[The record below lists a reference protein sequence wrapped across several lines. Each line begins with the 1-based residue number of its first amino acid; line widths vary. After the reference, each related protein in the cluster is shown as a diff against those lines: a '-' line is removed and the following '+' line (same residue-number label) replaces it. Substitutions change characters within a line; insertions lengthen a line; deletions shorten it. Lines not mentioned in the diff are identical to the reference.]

1 MKKLL
6 SILLALTLLLSLG
19 ISAFADTQTQEEEAL
34 LAYLNELK
42 EKDEL
47 QDSDLDT
54 LLGLLGD
61 ALKAVPYEEKALPVV
76 RDEVNTTETAA
87 VRLYEDL
94 PEVPYMSV
102 TDFYNRFYLA
112 GTDLSE
118 GMSFTRD
125 GGVYTLTN
133 FCGDKAVFDVNNDT
147 IVIDNVERF
156 IKTAHNHLITES
168 DGYDP
173 DNPFAKT
180 SHSIEPETATPKAI
194 ALANYDI
201 DLRGDDT
208 GVYAPLPTL
217 SDIFASGEGY
227 YISYVGG
234 KIYVRDVQG
243 TYLEY
248 SAMEDDPDYLPAVE
262 ADRSEALAR
271 YIYNELCLN
280 IDLWYGK
287 PGQEAIHEDLMKGSF
302 DDVLSRKYPEIKE
315 MLLSTDFLTF
325 YEGLYKVYY
334 GLLFDGGH
342 TGIGAMPVIL
352 DNMDLSRKV
361 AGEIV
366 EKEYGKSYYEYRT
379 GKKERKAQ
387 CLEAR
392 EALYNGD
399 YYAEQGDTAIIRFD
413 HFIVDND
420 GWKAFYAGTGERPLV
435 TKDDEDED
443 TFETIG
449 AVLSGLERAAQNPEI
464 KNVIIDVSCNG
475 GGDDTALLA
484 IEWLLT
490 GVGYVRDKDSLN
502 SQFNTKYQL
511 FDMNFDGVFDDSDV
525 SPYTGYNIGV
535 LTSKCSFS
543 CGNNFPWFM
552 HEHGA
557 MILGEQSSGGACAIR
572 FSSTG
577 GMDIQASSAADCG
590 VNDEGGT
597 IDNGCPVDAELLGE
611 GENPTTGFYDL
622 DTLSALMNEFF
633 SEALDQAA

>member
-1 MKKLL
+1 
-6 SILLALTLLLSLG
+6 
-19 ISAFADTQTQEEEAL
+19 
-34 LAYLNELK
+34 
-42 EKDEL
+42 
-47 QDSDLDT
+47 
-54 LLGLLGD
+54 
-61 ALKAVPYEEKALPVV
+61 
-76 RDEVNTTETAA
+76 
-87 VRLYEDL
+87 
-94 PEVPYMSV
+94 
-102 TDFYNRFYLA
+102 
-112 GTDLSE
+112 
-118 GMSFTRD
+118 
-125 GGVYTLTN
+125 
-133 FCGDKAVFDVNNDT
+133 
-147 IVIDNVERF
+147 
-156 IKTAHNHLITES
+156 
-168 DGYDP
+168 
-173 DNPFAKT
+173 
-180 SHSIEPETATPKAI
+180 
-194 ALANYDI
+194 
-201 DLRGDDT
+201 
-208 GVYAPLPTL
+208 
-217 SDIFASGEGY
+217 
-227 YISYVGG
+227 
-234 KIYVRDVQG
+234 
-243 TYLEY
+243 
-248 SAMEDDPDYLPAVE
+248 MEDDPDYLPAVE

-287 PGQEAIHEDLMKGSF
+287 PGQEAIHEDLMNGSF

-511 FDMNFDGVFDDSDV
+511 FDM
-525 SPYTGYNIGV
+525 T
-535 LTSKCSFS
+535 TS
-543 CGNNFPWFM
+543 
-552 HEHGA
+552 
-557 MILGEQSSGGACAIR
+557 
-572 FSSTG
+572 
-577 GMDIQASSAADCG
+577 AS
-590 VNDEGGT
+590 
-597 IDNGCPVDAELLGE
+597 
-611 GENPTTGFYDL
+611 
-622 DTLSALMNEFF
+622 
-633 SEALDQAA
+633 

>member
-6 SILLALTLLLSLG
+6 SILLALTMVLTLG
-19 ISAFADTQTQEEEAL
+19 VPAFAESYT
-34 LAYLNELK
+34 
-42 EKDEL
+42 
-47 QDSDLDT
+47 
-54 LLGLLGD
+54 
-61 ALKAVPYEEKALPVV
+61 EKALPVV
-76 RDEVNTTETAA
+76 RDKVDTTETAT
-87 VRLYEDL
+87 VRFYEDL
-94 PEVPYMSV
+94 PSVPYMSV
-102 TDFYNRFYLA
+102 TDFYNQFYLA
-112 GTDLSE
+112 GTDLTE

-125 GGVYTLTN
+125 GSVYTVTKFL
-133 FCGDKAVFDVNNDT
+133 GDKATFDVDADT
-147 IVIDNVERF
+147 IVIDDMKRF
-156 IKTAHNHLITES
+156 IEPAHDLLLTES
-168 DGYDP
+168 GGYDP
-173 DNPFAKT
+173 DYPFAKT
-180 SHSIEPETATPKAI
+180 RHVTEPEEVTPKTI
-194 ALANYDI
+194 ELAGYDI
-201 DLRGDDT
+201 HLRGDDT

-217 SDIFASGEGY
+217 ADIFASAGGY
-227 YISYVGG
+227 WVIYVGE
-234 KIYVRDVQG
+234 KIYIKDVLGLIQPD
-243 TYLEY
+243 Y
-248 SAMEDDPDYLPAVE
+248 AMEDDPDYLPAVK
-262 ADRSEALAR
+262 ADRAEDLAQ
-271 YIYNELCLN
+271 YTYNELCFSL
-280 IDLWYGK
+280 DLWHGK
-287 PGQEAIHEDLMKGSF
+287 PGQEYIHDDLENGTL
-302 DDVLSRKYPEIKE
+302 DEVLSAKYPEIKA
-315 MLLSTDFLTF
+315 MLLATDFLNF
-325 YEGLYKVYY
+325 YTGLSHLYN

-535 LTSKCSFS
+535 LTSKYSFS

>member
-1 MKKLL
+1 MKKFL

-61 ALKAVPYEEKALPVV
+61 ALKAVPYEEKAIPVV
-76 RDEVNTTETAA
+76 RDEVDTTETAA

-147 IVIDNVERF
+147 VVMDNVDRF
-156 IKTAHNHLITES
+156 IKPAHDHLLRES

-173 DNPFAKT
+173 DIPFAKT
-180 SHSIEPETATPKAI
+180 SHSIEPEMATPKAI

-217 SDIFASGEGY
+217 SDIFAGATGY
-227 YISYVGG
+227 YVSYVGG
-234 KIYVRDVQG
+234 KIYINDFQG
-243 TYLEY
+243 SFQDY
-248 SAMEDDPDYLPAVE
+248 SAMEDDPDYLPAVK

-287 PGQEAIHEDLMKGSF
+287 PGQEFIHENLMNGSF

-315 MLLSTDFLTF
+315 MLLATDFLTF
-325 YEGLYKVYY
+325 YKGLNHVYN

-342 TGIGAMPVIL
+342 TGIAATAVMM
-352 DNMDLSRKV
+352 DNMELTKQLTR
-361 AGEIV
+361 EIL
-366 EKEYGKSYYEYRT
+366 ELDYGRSCYEFNI
-379 GKKERKAQ
+379 GKNERKAQ
-387 CLEAR
+387 CEEAS

-399 YYAEQGDTAIIRFD
+399 YYAEQGDTAIIHFD

-435 TKDDEDED
+435 TKDDEDND
-443 TFETIG
+443 TWESIG
-449 AVLSGLERAAQNPEI
+449 TVLSGLERAAQNQEI
-464 KNVIIDVSCNG
+464 RNIIIDVSCNG
-475 GGDDTALLA
+475 GGSDTALLA

-490 GVGYVRDKDSLN
+490 GIGYVRDKDALNAQFDTKSL
-502 SQFNTKYQL
+502 L

-525 SPYTGYNIGV
+525 SPYTGYNFGV
-535 LTSKCSFS
+535 LTSKYSFS

-557 MILGEQSSGGACAIR
+557 MILGEQSGGGACAIR
-572 FSSTG
+572 LSSVG
-577 GMDIQASSAADCG
+577 GMDMRNSAASSCG

-597 IDNGCPVDAELLGE
+597 IDNGCPVNAELLGE

-633 SEALDQAA
+633 SEALEQAA

>member
-76 RDEVNTTETAA
+76 RDEVDTTETAA

-94 PEVPYMSV
+94 PDVPYMSV

-112 GTDLSE
+112 GTDMTE

-147 IVIDNVERF
+147 VVIDNMDRF
-156 IKTAHNHLITES
+156 IKPAHDHLLRES

-173 DNPFAKT
+173 DVPFAKT

-217 SDIFASGEGY
+217 ADIFASGTGY
-227 YISYVGG
+227 YVVTWGG
-234 KIYVRDVQG
+234 KIYVQDFQG
-243 TYLEY
+243 DYLEY
-248 SAMEDDPDYLPAVE
+248 TAMEDDPDYLPAVK

-271 YIYNELCLN
+271 FNYNELCLN

-287 PGQEAIHEDLMKGSF
+287 PGQEAIHEDLMNGSF

-315 MLLSTDFLTF
+315 MLLATDFLTF
-325 YEGLYKVYY
+325 YEGLYNVYY

-342 TGIGAMPVIL
+342 TGIAGATVIL
-352 DNMDLSRKV
+352 DNLELSRKV
-361 AGEIV
+361 ADEIL
-366 EKEYGKSYYEYRT
+366 EKDYGKSYYDYRF
-379 GKKERKAQ
+379 GKKERLAQ
-387 CLEAR
+387 CEEAR

-420 GWKAFYAGTGERPLV
+420 GWKAFYAGTGERPLI
-435 TKDDEDED
+435 TKDDEDND
-443 TFETIG
+443 TWESIG
-449 AVLSGLERAAQNPEI
+449 TVLSGLERAAQNPEI
-464 KNVIIDVSCNG
+464 KNIIIDVSCNG

-502 SQFNTKYQL
+502 SQFNTKYQD
-511 FDMNFDGVFDDSDV
+511 FDMNFDGVFDENDV
-525 SPYTGYNIGV
+525 SPYTGYHFGV
-535 LTSKCSFS
+535 LTSKRSFS

-557 MILGEQSSGGACAIR
+557 MILGEQSTGGACAIR
-572 FSSTG
+572 PSSTAG
-577 GMDIQASSAADCG
+577 INIQASSAANCG